1 MNIQELLKEYNLE
14 IDDVRWYLS
23 NIMTERLLS
32 NSNNPDEIIRYIW
45 SGELND
51 ELYNM
56 EERYIQQLQDQK
68 DENTLD
74 ESHIRDIMN
83 DMDMMR
89 RKRYGY

>member
-23 NIMTERLLS
+23 NVMTERILS
-32 NSNNPDEIIRYIW
+32 NSHNPEEITRLIW

-74 ESHIRDIMN
+74 ESHIRDILN
-83 DMDMMR
+83 DMDSMR